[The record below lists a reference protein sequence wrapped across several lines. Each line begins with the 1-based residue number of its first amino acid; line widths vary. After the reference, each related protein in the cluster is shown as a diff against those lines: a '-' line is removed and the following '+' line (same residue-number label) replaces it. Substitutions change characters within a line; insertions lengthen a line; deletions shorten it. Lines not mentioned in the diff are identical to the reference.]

1 MPPST
6 HSHFGASSA
15 YRWVSCPASVALC
28 AKAPKQKSSSFANEG
43 TAAHELAEK
52 SITSKRMPDK
62 FIGEYITVGDDA
74 FEITPEMADFV
85 SVYVR
90 EILKV
95 ASKKNNNNL
104 CDSIRIETKF
114 NLDWIGKTGMWG
126 TCDASLADTANRTL
140 HVFDLKYGE
149 FTPVVAENNWQ
160 LMYYALGI
168 LGLEGVDKFDTVRL
182 VIVQPRNADT
192 GVTDWEIS
200 TNELLDWMTQTLIP
214 AVDEAYKKDAKFCPS
229 EKACKWCA
237 GRPICPAL
245 KNAITDIVPV
255 VKDSN
260 DPVFPDPAMLTDE
273 QIGKVLLVLPLVK
286 PFFDSVAEYALDR
299 ALKGDV
305 LSGFKLVKGR
315 RGIRSWGDEKAVTEA
330 FSYLGENL
338 YEKKILSPAKLEK
351 IVSKEMVAPF
361 TTQPEAKLSLVP
373 ESDKREAVAVEST
386 SILEDLLNH

>member
-1 MPPST
+1 
-6 HSHFGASSA
+6 
-15 YRWVSCPASVALC
+15 
-28 AKAPKQKSSSFANEG
+28 
-43 TAAHELAEK
+43 
-52 SITSKRMPDK
+52 MPDK

-315 RGIRSWGDEKAVTEA
+315 RGIRSWSDEKAVTEA